1 MVTRPRAA
9 TAATLALLIA
19 ACSPQGT
26 PRDRGDDAANAADA
40 EVAAVINLQ
49 DSTEIEVL
57 KNRVVTLEREVGELK
72 ANPQQL
78 DLELLTQRVQQLE
91 AAAASAPAGAMATET
106 PRTATPATDPERA
119 QRAVDAAIA
128 ERRARREARD

>member
-1 MVTRPRAA
+1 MVTRPHAAA
-9 TAATLALLIA
+9 TAALALLVA
-19 ACSPQGT
+19 ACSPQGA
-26 PRDRGDDAANAADA
+26 PRDPAEAAGNATDA

-72 ANPQQL
+72 ANTQQL

-91 AAAASAPAGAMATET
+91 AANPAADATAPDT
-106 PRTATPATDPERA
+106 PRPSTPTADPERA
-119 QRAVDAAIA
+119 QRAVDAAIT
-128 ERRARREARD
+128 ERRARREVRD